1 MRFPPINLF
10 SAPKQIAI
18 CKHTNWMMLYSLKQ
32 KWCYGKNCNEKR
44 YIDNDMPV
52 HTR

>member
-18 CKHTNWMMLYSLKQ
+18 CKHTNWMMLYSLK
-32 KWCYGKNCNEKR
+32 
-44 YIDNDMPV
+44 NDMPV